1 MTETLKTAR
10 DHQTVHQETVARIV
24 TSLQPV
30 RRLWPLSW
38 RLAVWALL
46 EVAVLLFALHNTR
59 RTDLEQQMQNL
70 WYLLGVGGFVL
81 AGSLGAAL
89 ALHSAILGRE
99 PRAVQSVL
107 LMVLALGSALLI
119 LREPFKTNLLV
130 TTFIQKGMPCAQG
143 IVVLAAI
150 PWVAL
155 IWAVRRGA
163 PLSPGFGGA
172 FIGVAAF
179 LTSFAFMRLRCPI
192 DEGAHL
198 LVWHLLPALVGI
210 ALSACAGLLLLRR
223 RKNRWHPSER

>member
-1 MTETLKTAR
+1 MSETLKTAR
-10 DHQTVHQETVARIV
+10 DHQTVHEETVARIV
-24 TSLQPV
+24 ASLQPV
-30 RRLWPLSW
+30 RRLWPLTW

-59 RTDLEQQMQNL
+59 RTDLEQQMQNP
-70 WYLLGVGGFVL
+70 WYLLGIGGFVL

-89 ALHSAILGRE
+89 ALRSAIPGRE

-107 LMVLALGSALLI
+107 LIVLALGSALLI
-119 LREPFKTNLLV
+119 LREPFKGNLLV
-130 TTFIQKGMPCAQG
+130 TSFIKTGMPCAQG
-143 IVVLAAI
+143 VVVLAAI
-150 PWVAL
+150 PWVGL

-163 PLSPGFGGA
+163 PLSAGFGGA
-172 FIGVAAF
+172 LIGAAAF

-210 ALSACAGLLLLRR
+210 ALSAWAGLLLLKR
-223 RKNRWHPSER
+223 RKNRWRPPKR

>member
-1 MTETLKTAR
+1 MSETLKTAR

-24 TSLQPV
+24 ASLQPV

-38 RLAVWALL
+38 RLAAWALL
-46 EVAVLLFALHNTR
+46 EIAVLLFALHTTR
-59 RTDLEQQMQNL
+59 RTDLEQQMQNP
-70 WYLLGVGGFVL
+70 WYLFGVGGFVL

-89 ALHSAILGRE
+89 ALRSAIPGRE

-119 LREPFKTNLLV
+119 LREPFTGNLLV
-130 TTFIQKGMPCAQG
+130 STFIKTGIPCSRG

-155 IWAVRRGA
+155 VCAVRRGA
-163 PLSPGFGGA
+163 PLSAGFGGA
-172 FIGVAAF
+172 LIGAAAF

-210 ALSACAGLLLLRR
+210 ALSAWTGLLLLKRR
-223 RKNRWHPSER
+223 QSRWHLPKR

>member
-1 MTETLKTAR
+1 MSETLKTAR
-10 DHQTVHQETVARIV
+10 DHRTLHQETVARIV
-24 TSLQPV
+24 ASLQPV
-30 RRLWPLSW
+30 RRLWPLTW

-59 RTDLEQQMQNL
+59 RTDLEQQMQNP

-89 ALHSAILGRE
+89 ALRSAIPGRE

-107 LMVLALGSALLI
+107 LIVLALGSALLI
-119 LREPFKTNLLV
+119 LREPFKGNLLV
-130 TTFIQKGMPCAQG
+130 TSFIKTGMPCAQG
-143 IVVLAAI
+143 VVVLAAI
-150 PWVAL
+150 PWVGL

-163 PLSPGFGGA
+163 PLSAGFGGA
-172 FIGVAAF
+172 LIGAAAF

-210 ALSACAGLLLLRR
+210 ALSAWAGLLLLKR
-223 RKNRWHPSER
+223 RKNRWRPPKR